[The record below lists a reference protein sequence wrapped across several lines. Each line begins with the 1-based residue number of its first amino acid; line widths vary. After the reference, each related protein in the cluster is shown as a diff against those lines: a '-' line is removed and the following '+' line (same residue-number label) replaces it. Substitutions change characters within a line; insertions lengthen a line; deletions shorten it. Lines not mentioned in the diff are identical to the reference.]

1 MKPSLPHA
9 LLVAALALP
18 CGSAALPEDREQPIE
33 IEADRAE
40 LDDATGRAVY
50 SGSVRLDQGTL
61 RVTADRLE
69 IRTDRARVTRITAEG
84 AEDGEPARYRQ
95 IPREGEQPVRAS
107 AETIVYDTTTETIEL
122 SGDARLEQA
131 EDRFEGD
138 RISYDLRT
146 RKVAAEA
153 GRSGAPVRMVIE
165 PSRLREEAAAE
176 EAGSGGD
183 GTGGD
188 GTGDDETGD
197 DEAGTPEAGTPE
209 TGTSGTRTSE
219 TGTSGAGTGPDQR

>member
-1 MKPSLPHA
+1 MKPSLLHA

-18 CGSAALPEDREQPIE
+18 SAALALPEDREQPIE

-69 IRTDRARVTRITAEG
+69 IQTDRARVTRITAEG

-107 AETIVYDTTTETIEL
+107 ADTIVYDTTTETIEL

-165 PSRLREEAAAE
+165 PSRLREET
-176 EAGSGGD
+176 GD
-183 GTGGD
+183 GAGD
-188 GTGDDETGD
+188 GADGVGDDD
-197 DEAGTPEAGTPE
+197 AGTAPPEEG
-209 TGTSGTRTSE
+209 R
-219 TGTSGAGTGPDQR
+219 GPGDR

>member
-9 LLVAALALP
+9 LLVVALALP
-18 CGSAALPEDREQPIE
+18 GGAAALPEDREQPIE

-138 RISYDLRT
+138 HISYDLRT

-165 PSRLREEAAAE
+165 PSRLREETGNGAGEGGADAAGTPPAGGTPDAGTPDAGSP
-176 EAGSGGD
+176 EAGSGPD
-183 GTGGD
+183 G
-188 GTGDDETGD
+188 
-197 DEAGTPEAGTPE
+197 
-209 TGTSGTRTSE
+209 R
-219 TGTSGAGTGPDQR
+219 

>member
-9 LLVAALALP
+9 LLLAALALP
-18 CGSAALPEDREQPIE
+18 CGVAALPEDREQPIE

-69 IRTDRARVTRITAEG
+69 IQTDRARVTRITAEG

-176 EAGSGGD
+176 EAGSEED
-183 GTGGD
+183 GTSDAGPPAAVPPD
-188 GTGDDETGD
+188 PGTAE
-197 DEAGTPEAGTPE
+197 P
-209 TGTSGTRTSE
+209 
-219 TGTSGAGTGPDQR
+219 GTGPDPR